1 MRNLVQNSISPSL
14 LGQSQNTRFPASATR
29 AIVRLSMK
37 NSDKKTWT
45 KPSIKTVLIFFE
57 CTCYAGAV

>member
-1 MRNLVQNSISPSL
+1 MQNSVSPSL
-14 LGQSQNTRFPASATR
+14 LDSSQNTRFPASRTCIR
-29 AIVRLSMK
+29 KPFSMK
-37 NSDKKTWT
+37 TAEKKTWT

>member
-1 MRNLVQNSISPSL
+1 
-14 LGQSQNTRFPASATR
+14 
-29 AIVRLSMK
+29 MK
-37 NSDKKTWT
+37 NTEKKTWT